1 MERKASTT
9 PGADSWRSFAL
20 FGVGLLAMTAA
31 SLNLIASEGGHGAL
45 RWLLVA
51 FVILLASLAGG
62 LVVDWR
68 RLDGLTRGVQLF
80 AFVLGLVMFVALG
93 LYFPD
98 VLRMMWEA

>member
-1 MERKASTT
+1 MKTKAKTT
-9 PGADSWRSFAL
+9 PGADSWRSLAL
-20 FGVGLLAMTAA
+20 FGVGLLAMAAA
-31 SLNLIASEGGHGAL
+31 SLNLIAAEGGHGAM
-45 RWLLVA
+45 RWVLVA
-51 FVILLASLAGG
+51 FVVLLATLAGG

-80 AFVLGLVMFVALG
+80 ALVLGLVMFVALG